1 MSELIRSKLFEITK
15 ENSMMIQN
23 VWSTEQ
29 KEMNKT
35 YKRRKLENRDLTIAS
50 DQENIEDL
58 LKKLADN
65 STDIICVS
73 TFLIEES
80 TFTESLL
87 EASERGVRV
96 YLLTAREEELKQ
108 SDEEFE
114 DNSNKAKII
123 ENHKK
128 LLEKFAGKI
137 LVRTSPS
144 FHAKFALFDPKN
156 PKKKG
161 IISTANFTK
170 DAMKGSKNFELSAD
184 LKPDE
189 IDSHFEQFKYGFW
202 KEAKHEMIQ
211 KEKGGE
217 LSLQPTKPS
226 PNVPLNESKINH
238 PHTRTN
244 SKSLKENIN
253 KMIQSAQNEL
263 ILSAWAFD
271 MGNEVTE
278 EIKKS
283 LKKEIHV
290 KIITRDNEK
299 IMESILDLAKN
310 SAEIITLPKRP
321 HAKFIIADG
330 KQSIIMTANFSNK
343 GLEEGFETGII
354 LNEKET
360 VDFQTVIEELIKDK
374 KASFKTEI
382 NVNELNQG
390 HHLRYNNEKKQN
402 EEITIENEYV
412 IKENIKKTVNL
423 SDFQNYMVNEEN
435 KKELEKATPK
445 DKMFKKIIGKLEIF
459 PEQFKNE
466 NAAYLEEKD
475 GITKIREKGK
485 ELFLI
490 STQKEYEKA
499 KSLGDEEVLFATPDT
514 IKKIKENT
522 EKKESKS
529 EKK

>member
-1 MSELIRSKLFEITK
+1 MSELLSSKIFEITK
-15 ENSMMIQN
+15 DNSMPIQN

-29 KEMNKT
+29 KDWNKT
-35 YKRRKLENRDLTIAS
+35 YEAKKMENRTLTIAS
-50 DQENIEDL
+50 EQENIENR

-65 STDIICVS
+65 STDVICVS

-80 TFTESLL
+80 SFTEALL
-87 EASERGVRV
+87 AASDRGVRV

-108 SDEEFE
+108 TEEDFE
-114 DNSNKAKII
+114 ENSNRAEII
-123 ENHKK
+123 EKHKK

-144 FHAKFALFDPKN
+144 FHAKFALFDPKSAKN
-156 PKKKG
+156 GG

-170 DAMKGSKNFELSAD
+170 DAMKGAKNFEISVD
-184 LKPDE
+184 LKPNE
-189 IDSHFEQFKYGFW
+189 INSYFEQFKYGFW

-211 KEKGGE
+211 KEKGGS
-217 LSLQPTKPS
+217 LSLQPTKS
-226 PNVPLNESKINH
+226 SSNVLLNESSIIH

-244 SKSLKENIN
+244 SRSLKENIN
-253 KMIQSAQNEL
+253 QLIQSAQTEL
-263 ILSAWAFD
+263 ILSAWSFEI
-271 MGNEVTE
+271 GNETTE

-283 LKKEIHV
+283 LKKGIHV

-299 IMESILDLAKN
+299 IMETVLDLAKN
-310 SAEIITLPKRP
+310 NAEIITLPKRP

-330 KQSIIMTANFSNK
+330 KQSMIMTANFSNK
-343 GLEEGFETGII
+343 GLEEGFEAGII

-360 VDFQTVIEELIKDK
+360 TDFQKIVEELINDK

-382 NVNELNQG
+382 NLNELSQG
-390 HHLRYNNEKKQN
+390 YHLKYDKEKKQN
-402 EEITIENEYV
+402 EKIIIEDEY
-412 IKENIKKTVNL
+412 ILKENIKKIVNL
-423 SDFQNYMVNEEN
+423 SEFQNYTVNEET

-445 DKMFKKIIGKLEIF
+445 DKIFQKIIGKLEIF

-466 NAAYLEEKD
+466 NAIYLEEKE

-499 KSLGDEEVLFATPDT
+499 KSFGNENVLFATPDT

-522 EKKESKS
+522 EKKSKT